1 MIFKNIF
8 KKDIVFEPKVV
19 FIGDSITEEWLIYN
33 KQFFDDNNFKNC
45 GISGQVTRQML
56 NRFRKD
62 VIKPSPGL
70 VVISGGT
77 NDIANEIEWSKTKT
91 NLTEMAKMAAKNNIK
106 VAFCS
111 IHPVYRYPWN
121 QNIKPTVL
129 IPQYNT
135 EIKEICDQNNYHYVD
150 YYSKMVAGNGGMRS
164 EFTTDGVHCTKEGYA
179 IMEQVI
185 QPIIDDILQ

>member
-1 MIFKNIF
+1 MIFKGIF
-8 KKDIVFEPKVV
+8 KKDIELKPQVV
-19 FIGDSITEEWLIYN
+19 FMGDSITEEWLIYN
-33 KQFFDDNNFKNC
+33 KQFFNDNNFKNC

-91 NLTEMAKMAAKNNIK
+91 NLTEMAKMAAENNIK
-106 VAFCS
+106 VVICS

-135 EIKEICDQNNYHYVD
+135 EIKEICDQNKYHYVD
-150 YYSKMVAGNGGMRS
+150 YHGKMVAGNGGMLP
-164 EFTTDGVHCTKEGYA
+164 ELTTDGVHCNKEGYA
-179 IMEQVI
+179 VMEQVI
-185 QPIIDDILQ
+185 KPIIDDILQ